1 MKKINISNPPKVL
14 LLRPPQLFYYST
26 WPVGPRLSVPTGL
39 LAIGSYLEM
48 MGIKVEIYD
57 SFIKSKRD
65 KAKKENKEVL
75 KSSNFINR
83 WIKQFESTSSNSFKL
98 SEWVSWI
105 NRPSTDMSKNTHHFG
120 SDWKTLEKDIC
131 DSKADIIGITNL
143 FRENTEETIKT
154 IKIARKALPN
164 SVIVV
169 GGPNATAMPE
179 YILERAPELD
189 ILGLGDGEKTM
200 MAIVKWNQGKG
211 SLKDIKGIIYRED
224 NKLIHT
230 PAREWVTQLDELGN
244 LNYNLIQLEN
254 YFQYERSGI
263 MARNKFEYNNAEKSV
278 SLITSRGCPYKCS
291 FCSIHIHAGRKF
303 RRYSVHHTLNHLEDL
318 VNNYGVKHIH
328 FEDDNLTLDKDRF
341 MELMNGILK
350 RNLKFTWDTPN
361 GVFANNIDKDMLN
374 LMKKTG
380 CIYLIIGVE
389 SGDQWV
395 LDNII
400 YKQPL
405 TLEHVKRVFKL
416 AKEIKLDIRAFYII
430 GFPRETLENIQSTL
444 KYAINALRKYDI
456 IPQLAIARADPGTDM
471 YSEAERDGK
480 LFSTNIM
487 SSNEGSHVEYFIRN
501 MITNEHFTPELLEKL
516 SIKFHRSTIFI
527 IGYKT
532 ILYHLKN
539 PKIAYANIKFL
550 FRIALIEKIGIY
562 NSIIRLFFSR
572 LFFPHAMKREYYYD
586 PKL

>member
-1 MKKINISNPPKVL
+1 MKKINISNSPKVL

-26 WPVGPRLSVPTGL
+26 WPLGPRLSVPTGL

-57 SFIKSKRD
+57 SFIKSNRD

-83 WIKQFESTSSNSFKL
+83 WIKQFESTSTNSFRL
-98 SEWVSWI
+98 SDFIGVI
-105 NRPSTDMSKNTHHFG
+105 NRLNSDMSKSTQHFG
-120 SDWKTLEKDIC
+120 ADWQTLEKDIRE
-131 DSKADIIGITNL
+131 SKADIIGITNL

-154 IKIARKALPN
+154 IHIARKALPD

-179 YILERAPELD
+179 YLLDCAPELD
-189 ILGLGDGEKTM
+189 IVGLGDGENTM
-200 MAIVKWNQGKG
+200 LEIVKWKQGKF
-211 SLKDIKGIIYRED
+211 SIEDINGIIFRD
-224 NKLIHT
+224 NNKLKHT
-230 PAREWVTQLDELGN
+230 TEREWVTNLDELGN
-244 LNYNLIQLEN
+244 LNYNLIKLDK
-254 YFQYERSGI
+254 YFQYERNGI
-263 MARNKFEYNNAEKSV
+263 MARNKFEYSNAEKSV

-303 RRYSVHHTLNHLEDL
+303 RRYSVQHTLNHLEDL
-318 VNNYGVKHIH
+318 VKNHGVKHIH

-341 MELMNGILK
+341 MELMNGILN

-405 TLEHVKRVFKL
+405 TLEHVNRVFRL
-416 AKEIKLDIRAFYII
+416 AKEVKIDVRAFYII
-430 GFPRETLENIQSTL
+430 GFPRENLQNIYRTL
-444 KYAINALRKYDI
+444 KFAINALTKYDI

-471 YSEAERDGK
+471 YREAKRDGK
-480 LFSTNIM
+480 LFSTNAM
-487 SSNEGSHVEYFIRN
+487 FSNEGSHAEYFIRN

-516 SIKFHRSTIFI
+516 SKKFHRRTIYIIVTKTIF
-527 IGYKT
+527 
-532 ILYHLKN
+532 YHIRN
-539 PKIAYANIKFL
+539 PKLAYENIKFFL
-550 FRIALIEKIGIY
+550 RIALIEKIGFY
-562 NSIIRLFFSR
+562 NSIVRLFFNR
-572 LFFPHAMKREYYYD
+572 LFFPHALKRQNIYR
-586 PKL
+586 